1 MNRPAG
7 IRIQH
12 KSPGGRLRLRLR
24 VDGLRHARDQC
35 PQHDVH
41 GKPSGLVP

>member
-1 MNRPAG
+1 MNRPGG

-12 KSPGGRLRLRLR
+12 ESPGGRLRLRLDR
-24 VDGLRHARDQC
+24 LRHARDQC

-41 GKPSGLVP
+41 GKPSGSVP